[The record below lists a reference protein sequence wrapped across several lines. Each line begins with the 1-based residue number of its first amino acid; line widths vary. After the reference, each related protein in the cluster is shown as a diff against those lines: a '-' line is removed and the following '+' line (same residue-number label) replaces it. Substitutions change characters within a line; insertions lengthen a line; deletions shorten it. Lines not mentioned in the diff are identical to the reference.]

1 MPTSMDCLISSR
13 QAFNIQGGSLEPKKA
28 TLVQL
33 VHLGWLLGHECPSG
47 ETRHRERRESL
58 GKSVYPIARGQ
69 VLRMEFHQAS
79 LSGQPAAFPW
89 GSVVLPILAPMQ

>member
-13 QAFNIQGGSLEPKKA
+13 QAFNIQGGSLAPKKA

-47 ETRHRERRESL
+47 GTRHRERRESL
-58 GKSVYPIARGQ
+58 GKRVYPIARGQ
-69 VLRMEFHQAS
+69 VLRMEFHPAS
-79 LSGQPAAFPW
+79 LSGQSSFHGALWFC
-89 GSVVLPILAPMQ
+89 LL